1 MIDAAGVLARIE
13 RGFEA
18 ARQALAPFRG
28 VAVKA
33 TSKADLSP
41 VTAADHAVNHA
52 LRDTLPQGGEGWLSE
67 ETADDPSRLDC
78 EFLWII
84 DPIDGTREFIRDIPE
99 WCVSI
104 AYVHRGEAV
113 AGGIFNPAT
122 EEVILGATGAG
133 VTYNGNLVSLAGR
146 SNLQGAVVLASRS
159 EIRRGEW
166 KRFENRGFD
175 VRPLG
180 SVAYK
185 LGLVAAGRADATWT
199 LSPKNEWDVA
209 AGAALMAAAGGGA
222 VNADFSRPAFNRP
235 NPRIPGFLACAPGL
249 DAPLR
254 ELLVKPAINA
264 SWPDCD
270 RQ

>member
-1 MIDAAGVLARIE
+1 MIDSSEVLARIE
-13 RGFEA
+13 RGFDA

-28 VAVKA
+28 VSVKA
-33 TSKADLSP
+33 TSKADMSP

-52 LRDTLPQGGEGWLSE
+52 LRDTLPQAGEGWLSE
-67 ETADDPSRLDC
+67 ETADDARRLECDS
-78 EFLWII
+78 LWII
-84 DPIDGTREFIRDIPE
+84 DPIDGTREFIHNIPE

-104 AYVHRGEAV
+104 AYVHRGQAL

-122 EEVILGATGAG
+122 NEVILGAVGVG
-133 VTYNGNLVSLAGR
+133 VTYNGDLVSLGR
-146 SNLQGAVVLASRS
+146 RNNLNGAVVLASRS

-166 KRFENRGFD
+166 TEFENHGFE

-185 LGLVAAGRADATWT
+185 LGLVAAGQAEATWT

-209 AGAALMAAAGGGA
+209 AGAALMAAAGGVA
-222 VNADFSRPAFNRP
+222 ANADFTTPIFNRP

-254 ELLVKPAINA
+254 RLLGGHNI
-264 SWPDCD
+264 
-270 RQ
+270 

>member
-1 MIDAAGVLARIE
+1 MIDSSVLLARIE

-41 VTAADHAVNHA
+41 VTAADHAVNRA
-52 LRDTLPQGGEGWLSE
+52 LRDTLPRNGEGWLSE
-67 ETADDPSRLDC
+67 ETADDARRLECDS
-78 EFLWII
+78 LWII
-84 DPIDGTREFIRDIPE
+84 DPIDGTREFIHNVPE

-104 AYVHRGEAV
+104 AYVHRGQAL

-122 EEVILGATGAG
+122 NEVILGATGAG
-133 VTYNGNLVSLAGR
+133 VTYNGNLVTLGRRNSL
-146 SNLQGAVVLASRS
+146 NGAVVLASRS

-166 KRFENRGFD
+166 TGFENLGFE

-185 LGLVAAGRADATWT
+185 LGLVAAGLAEATWT

-209 AGAALMAAAGGGA
+209 AGAALMAAAGGVA
-222 VNADFSRPAFNRP
+222 ANTDFSPPVFNQP
-235 NPRIPGFLACAPGL
+235 NPRIPGFLACVPGL
-249 DAPLR
+249 DSPLR
-254 ELLVKPAINA
+254 QLLARHN
-264 SWPDCD
+264 
-270 RQ
+270 RGHNQ